1 MGATDVYTSLT
12 AKNSRNNAF
21 ASKQTT
27 SKVPPNLFRGFEVK
41 TKVRL
46 MF

>member
-1 MGATDVYTSLT
+1 MGAGDVYTSLT
-12 AKNSRNNAF
+12 SKNSRNNEST
-21 ASKQTT
+21 SKQTT
-27 SKVPPNLFRGFEVK
+27 SKVPPNLFRGFEVA